1 MTFEPSTPVLTP
13 NKSHTGNASWSV
25 KQSGAT
31 KTTTESG
38 TSTLSAR
45 SGAFERSTEIFEY
58 FSATDDTDLE
68 LDLLD
73 EIDFYNETLNETMM
87 SNISIYLNSSE
98 TSSWYSWFTDFF
110 ETSNVTDCSNV
121 TNVTWDANV
130 TDCSSATSLHQVK
143 YHTLFYVL
151 LNFSCILLLN

>member
-1 MTFEPSTPVLTP
+1 M
-13 NKSHTGNASWSV
+13 G
-25 KQSGAT
+25 
-31 KTTTESG
+31 ESG
-38 TSTLSAR
+38 TSALSAR

-73 EIDFYNETLNETMM
+73 EINFYNETLNETMM
-87 SNISIYLNSSE
+87 SNISIYLNGSQ

-110 ETSNVTDCSNV
+110 ETSNITDSMCSDSNV
-121 TNVTWDANV
+121 TDSNVTESNV
-130 TDCSSATSLHQVK
+130 TDSICTSSATPLHQVK

-151 LNFSCILLLN
+151 LNFSCIL